1 MATNPF
7 VKSIVA
13 TAPAGVTA
21 PSFGIPMYTSYGA
34 DFFGAARSR
43 TYGDLDAVENDWA
56 PGTIEHRQAS
66 AIFARHPGQ
75 TARVER
81 MVIGRGANKP
91 TMAYTMGIATLVAGG
106 TYAFDVAIGTITDT
120 ALAVVAGAADVAIT
134 SVTAATDLLTKVAHG
149 LTTGTVVY
157 IATSGVL
164 PTATPSLAI
173 NTPYWVIRVD
183 DDNVKLS
190 TSLANALAGTA
201 IDLTGVGSGTHTLL
215 ATGNDVTVER
225 IVSALNSVAG
235 KNYTAATVG
244 STGSKT
250 LTVTGSVAG
259 SWFSVGVDHNLMTS
273 AVTHADPGLAAD
285 LSAIRNESSAW
296 YQLHT
301 SFNSTAMVLA
311 GAAWIESRSS
321 TEQLQYA
328 ADVSAT
334 ATVNAIVGAA
344 TANDVADTLRTLN
357 RARTSVWYH
366 PDPRQCLAAAA
377 AGRCLGS
384 RPGSIQL
391 AHKQL
396 TGVTPVVLTDTQRE
410 NLVHKDDFVG
420 KNANSYSS
428 FGGVAVMFYGRT
440 SAGEWIDVVRDN
452 DSVNANME
460 AALYNLLLQNDK
472 VPIDD
477 DDPGGLTLIRGTMEA
492 VLDQAVTD
500 RIYRGGDVAPVVTV
514 PTVAAIPST
523 DRRLRKVRPLKWSA
537 SLRNAAVFLE
547 SSGTVSF

>member
-1 MATNPF
+1 MANNPF
-7 VKSIVA
+7 VKSIGV

-21 PSFGIPMYTSYGA
+21 PSFGIPMLASYSA

-43 TYGDLDAVENDWA
+43 TYSDLDAVESDWA
-56 PGTIEHRQAS
+56 PGTIEHRESS
-66 AIFARHPGQ
+66 AFFARHPGQ

-81 MVIGRGANKP
+81 IVIGRGANKP
-91 TMAYTMGIATLVAGG
+91 TMTFAMSIATMVAGG

-134 SVTAATDLLTKVAHG
+134 TVTAATDLLTKVAHG

-157 IATSGVL
+157 ISTSGVL
-164 PTATPSLAI
+164 PAATPSLAI

-183 DDNVKLS
+183 DDNVKLA
-190 TSLANALAGTA
+190 TSLANAVAGTA
-201 IDLTGVGSGTHTLL
+201 IDITGAGTGTHTLIT
-215 ATGNDVTVER
+215 TGNDVTVER

-235 KNYTAATVG
+235 KNYTAATAG

-250 LTVTGSVAG
+250 WTVTGSAAG
-259 SWFSVGVDHNLMTS
+259 AWFSVGVDHNLVTS
-273 AVTHADPGLAAD
+273 AITHADPGIAAD
-285 LSAIRNESSAW
+285 LSAIRNENSAW

-311 GAAWIESRSS
+311 GAAWVESNSS
-321 TEQLQYA
+321 ELQYSV
-328 ADVSAT
+328 DVSAT
-334 ATVNAIVGAA
+334 ATVNALVGAA

-357 RARTSVWYH
+357 RARTSAWYH
-366 PDPRQCLAAAA
+366 PDPRQCLAAAV

-384 RPGSIQL
+384 KPGSIQL

-410 NLVHKDDFVG
+410 NLIHKDDFLG
-420 KNANSYSS
+420 KNANSYST
-428 FGGVAVMFYGRT
+428 FGGVTVTFYGRT
-440 SAGEWIDVVRDN
+440 SSGEWIDVVRDN
-452 DSVNANME
+452 DSVNSNME

-500 RIYRGGDVAPVVTV
+500 GIYLGGNAAPIVTV
-514 PTVAAIPST
+514 PAVSAIQST
-523 DRRLRKVRPLKWSA
+523 DRRLRKVRGLKWSA
-537 SLRNAAVFLE
+537 NLRNAAVFLE